1 MDDIYCIGLGLK
13 PNNPQNPIDNKP
25 LEDYSIESLMV
36 TINNIQLLH
45 TYDIIQKQNAAAK
58 YKMIKKLKA
67 NYSRRTIKN
76 NVATSIESLYDN
88 EIESCEGIIS
98 TALSLCV
105 QMLTQVIKLLGKIIT
120 WLIKVVLVIISKL
133 IGVVSGKQ
141 TPPKEKTKNF
151 FGRCLRIIQGKES
164 LDLSSEADQ
173 QISRNELFKNIISY
187 AQQYIKTKEDY
198 DNSSLEDIFFYKLFL
213 IDSDPKNIKYACD
226 VFNRGTTKV
235 KEEGQKLSN
244 LGAKILVDIRPTAS
258 VSSKESLDY
267 STEDNREDELERFGQ
282 FFIKSN
288 IINIKEHD
296 PKQDFFYMVQGLE
309 RSIIQNEDGIW
320 MRKFYNIFKNGS
332 DEMNKIYKEL
342 QTKQNEL
349 ERVDA
354 TKLKDTQQRSIKQY
368 QFEVRG
374 FQKFISS
381 YAGCIKYFT
390 KYYQMRATIIN
401 KFKDDI
407 SKFNETAA

>member
-13 PNNPQNPIDNKP
+13 SDNPQNHIDNKP

-58 YKMIKKLKA
+58 YKMIKKLKN
-67 NYSRRTIKN
+67 NYSKRTIKN
-76 NVATSIESLYDN
+76 NVVTSIESLYN
-88 EIESCEGIIS
+88 TEIESCEGVIS
-98 TALSLCV
+98 SALSLCIKILV
-105 QMLTQVIKLLGKIIT
+105 QVIKLLGKIIT
-120 WLIKVVLVIISKL
+120 WLIEVVLRLISKL
-133 IGVVSGKQ
+133 IGVITKKQ
-141 TPPKEKTKNF
+141 TPPKDKVKNY
-151 FGRCLRIIQGKES
+151 FGKCLRIIQGKES

-173 QISRNELFKNIISY
+173 QLTRNDLFKNIISY
-187 AQQYIKTKEDY
+187 AQQYIKTKEIY

-213 IDSDPKNIKYACD
+213 IDGDPKNIKYACD
-226 VFNRGTTKV
+226 VFNRGATRV

-244 LGAKILVDIRPTAS
+244 LGAKILVDVRPTAS
-258 VSSKESLDY
+258 VPSRESLDY
-267 STEDNREDELERFGQ
+267 STEDSREEELERFGQ

-296 PKQDFFYMVQGLE
+296 PKQDCLYMIQGLE

-332 DEMNKIYKEL
+332 SEMNKIYEEL
-342 QTKQNEL
+342 QSKLNEL

-354 TKLKDTQQRSIKQY
+354 TKLKDIQQRSIKQY
-368 QFEVRG
+368 QFEVSG

-381 YAGCIKYFT
+381 YAECIKYFT
-390 KYYQMRATIIN
+390 KYYQIRAMIIN

-407 SKFNETAA
+407 SKFSDNVA

>member
-13 PNNPQNPIDNKP
+13 SNNPQNPIDNEP

-76 NVATSIESLYDN
+76 NVVTSIESLYDT

-105 QMLTQVIKLLGKIIT
+105 QILTQVIKLLGKIIT

-133 IGVVSGKQ
+133 IGVVTGKQ
-141 TPPKEKTKNF
+141 TPPKDKIKNF

-173 QISRNELFKNIISY
+173 QNSRNELFKNIIGF
-187 AQQYIKTKEDY
+187 AQQYIKDKEDY
-198 DNSSLEDIFFYKLFL
+198 DNSSIEDIFFYKLFL
-213 IDSDPKNIKYACD
+213 IDGDPKNIKYACD
-226 VFNRGTTKV
+226 VFNRGATKV

-258 VSSKESLDY
+258 ASSKESLDY

-296 PKQDFFYMVQGLE
+296 PKQDFFYMIQGLE

-342 QTKQNEL
+342 QSKQNEL

-390 KYYQMRATIIN
+390 KYYQIRATIIN